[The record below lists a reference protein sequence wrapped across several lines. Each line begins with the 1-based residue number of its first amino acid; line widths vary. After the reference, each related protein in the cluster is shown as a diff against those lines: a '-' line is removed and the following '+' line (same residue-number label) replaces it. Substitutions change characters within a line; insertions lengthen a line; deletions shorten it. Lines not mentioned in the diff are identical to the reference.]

1 MPFRYCLAGF
11 ALLCSGLAWA
21 ASQVQVVGLFPGAA
35 VLLVDGHR
43 KLVRAGQTG
52 PGGVKVVSADA
63 EAAQ

>member
-35 VLLVDGHR
+35 VLNVDGH
-43 KLVRAGQTG
+43 
-52 PGGVKVVSADA
+52 PSAHP
-63 EAAQ
+63 